1 MHLISDE
8 SIRFDDGRLAFVSL
22 DRFRDKVCSGKYC
35 LVCAENVDLSSRE
48 HIVPD
53 WILRKMTL
61 HGKSITLPNKTQY
74 RYGQYV
80 VPCCSSCNQLMG
92 KELEEPISAAFN
104 NGFASFSEFFE
115 EDSNRLKLFTWLSF
129 LFIKSHH
136 KDLFLD
142 HERDRR
148 IESNSIAEELEYD
161 WGDMHHIYCLARSAY
176 TKASVHPDAL
186 GTLVVVPVSSKEERE
201 AFDIIDLTHAS
212 TIGIRIGEVGVIVVF
227 GDGRSVFSLMDPQI
241 LQRISGP
248 LSYPQFRELVANFA
262 CCRLHL
268 KNPPQFSSYPNIFGG
283 ETIGIACS
291 NKDPHPEF
299 EDFEPSIL
307 GGFLEMLLYQSMKDA
322 TDDPSFL
329 ENLKDGSATFLFD
342 DDGNFVN
349 QVGTSNGN

>member
-8 SIRFDDGRLAFVSL
+8 SIRFDDGRFAFVSL
-22 DRFRDKVCSGKYC
+22 ERFRDKICSGKYC
-35 LVCAENVDLSSRE
+35 LVCAENVDISSKE
-48 HIVPD
+48 HIIPA
-53 WILRKMTL
+53 WALRKMNL
-61 HGKSITLPNKTQY
+61 HDKSITLPNKTKY

-80 VPCCSSCNQLMG
+80 IPCCPSCNTKMG
-92 KELEEPISAAFN
+92 EELEEPISAAFN

-115 EDSNRLKLFTWLSF
+115 CDSNRLKLFTWLSF
-129 LFIKSHH
+129 LFIKSHY

-142 HERDRR
+142 HELDRR
-148 IESNSIAEELEYD
+148 IESDSIAKELEYN

-186 GTLVVVPVSSKEERE
+186 GTLVAVALSNKEERD
-201 AFDIIDLTHAS
+201 AFDIVDLTSAG
-212 TIGIRIGEVGVIVVF
+212 TIGIRIGEVGVIAVF
-227 GDGRSVFSLMDPQI
+227 GDGRSVFSQMDPQI

-268 KNPPQFSSYPNIFGG
+268 KNPPQFSSYPNMFGN

-291 NKDPHPEF
+291 NKDPYPEF

-307 GGFLEMLLYQSMKDA
+307 GNFLEMLLYQSMKGVV
-322 TDDPSFL
+322 DDPEFF
-329 ENLKDGSATFLFD
+329 ENLKNGSTTFLFD
-342 DDGNFVN
+342 GDGNFVN
-349 QVGTSNGN
+349 PQRGAR